1 MSEGVRRLGFALTCL
16 WFAMRDRLVPP
27 GEVLREAEIARGAC
41 VLDYGCGPGSYSIA
55 AAQLVGREGH
65 VYAADVDPLAVERVR
80 RIAAAKRLCNVTPI
94 LTGCATGL
102 GSGNIDLALLYDTY
116 HDLTEPEAVLREIW
130 RVLKPGGVL
139 SFSDHH
145 LREDE
150 ILQQLTGGGLF
161 RLAGKGRRTYTFVAE
176 AR

>member
-1 MSEGVRRLGFALTCL
+1 MGETLRRLGFALTCL
-16 WFAMRDRLVPP
+16 WFAKRDRLMPP
-27 GEVLREAEIARGAC
+27 GEVLREAEIARGAR

-55 AAQLVGREGH
+55 AAQLVGSEGH

-102 GSGNIDLALLYDTY
+102 QSGSIDVALLYDTY
-116 HDLTEPEAVLREIW
+116 HDLTEPETVLREIW

-150 ILQQLTGGGLF
+150 ILQQLTGRRLF

-176 AR
+176 GR